1 MRDCVNRPFVKS
13 ELSGMV
19 ESAPYRVRI
28 AIFGVV
34 FRKKRGERVLV
45 G

>member
-1 MRDCVNRPFVKS
+1 MRDSVNRPFVKS